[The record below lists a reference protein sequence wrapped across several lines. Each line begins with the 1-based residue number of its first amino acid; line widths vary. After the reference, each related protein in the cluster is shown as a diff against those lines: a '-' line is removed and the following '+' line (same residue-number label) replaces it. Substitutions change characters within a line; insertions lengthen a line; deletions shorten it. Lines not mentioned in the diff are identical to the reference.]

1 MEGKFIIASGPV
13 IIENEKLLVSKD
25 DKDDFY
31 KLIGGRINEG
41 EKLEDACV
49 RKAREACGAK
59 LK

>member
-1 MEGKFIIASGPV
+1 
-13 IIENEKLLVSKD
+13 LLVSKD